1 MILKIIIL
9 IGKPLHNLFQQL
21 KFTSKHNIST
31 ESIKN
36 AATDFYEEKKNN
48 YTSDSSYI
56 VNHTVGKNFK
66 RYELRFKIDG
76 NTLYCGIPNGKI
88 SIIDKLK
95 QADIEKLPVDENGI
109 RIADIDGEA
118 IPIGNKNA
126 LEKIGEAVENTLEQ
140 LKKLGWTT
148 DDINLFNNTFKGTK
162 TLENAKSWKLLKEAG
177 SKYVFKDKK
186 LFEKFT
192 KLNPEVQ
199 QYVAKF
205 SDKDANSTLIKFL
218 DDCEDAEFLKFIN
231 ERPNLS
237 EAFVGHKNSWTHT
250 DFENIAENLTD
261 MSSVGVS
268 ALQKTQKW
276 IDRSSDLAKFGKVT
290 ELGRSLNSKIVNAL
304 RQKQGKLFD
313 DLAKTTGIPV
323 QDLQKYDILTEVP
336 LETTNGF
343 MKADIAFIKINKT
356 TDKIE
361 DVIIIENKLSKS
373 TAFTERQ
380 KEGFGA
386 ILKGQEQMN
395 IKYTP
400 RDTDLLNGIKSLK
413 LSKNKIFKISDGGTD
428 DITKV
433 SIEKIT
439 KIR

>member
-1 MILKIIIL
+1 M
-9 IGKPLHNLFQQL
+9 
-21 KFTSKHNIST
+21 
-31 ESIKN
+31 
-36 AATDFYEEKKNN
+36 
-48 YTSDSSYI
+48 
-56 VNHTVGKNFK
+56 
-66 RYELRFKIDG
+66 
-76 NTLYCGIPNGKI
+76 
-88 SIIDKLK
+88 
-95 QADIEKLPVDENGI
+95 
-109 RIADIDGEA
+109 
-118 IPIGNKNA
+118 
-126 LEKIGEAVENTLEQ
+126 
-140 LKKLGWTT
+140 
-148 DDINLFNNTFKGTK
+148 
-162 TLENAKSWKLLKEAG
+162 
-177 SKYVFKDKK
+177 
-186 LFEKFT
+186 
-192 KLNPEVQ
+192 
-199 QYVAKF
+199 
-205 SDKDANSTLIKFL
+205 
-218 DDCEDAEFLKFIN
+218 DDCDDAEFLKFIN

-261 MSSVGVS
+261 ISSVGVS

-413 LSKNKIFKISDGGTD
+413 ISKNKIFKISDGGTD

>member
-1 MILKIIIL
+1 MKSLKNILFLIL
-9 IGKPLHNLFQQL
+9 SMLIFS
-21 KFTSKHNIST
+21 TSVAQT
-31 ESIKN
+31 
-36 AATDFYEEKKNN
+36 
-48 YTSDSSYI
+48 
-56 VNHTVGKNFK
+56 
-66 RYELRFKIDG
+66 
-76 NTLYCGIPNGKI
+76 C
-88 SIIDKLK
+88 
-95 QADIEKLPVDENGI
+95 
-109 RIADIDGEA
+109 
-118 IPIGNKNA
+118 
-126 LEKIGEAVENTLEQ
+126 
-140 LKKLGWTT
+140 
-148 DDINLFNNTFKGTK
+148 LFNDLVDDLVQQNSSFQAFVESEKGFRAWKILATEAPSLRTDMQELTLVLNNLELIENVGTK
-162 TLENAKSWKLLKEAG
+162 NYKSWKLLKEAG

-192 KLNPEVQ
+192 KLSPEVQ

-261 MSSVGVS
+261 ISSVGVS

-290 ELGRSLNSKIVNAL
+290 ELGRSLNNKIVNAL
-304 RQKQGKLFD
+304 KQKQGKLFD

-343 MKADIAFIKINKT
+343 MKADVVLILKNDRGVIQDA
-356 TDKIE
+356 
-361 DVIIIENKLSKS
+361 IIIENKLSKS

-386 ILKGQEQMN
+386 ILNGQEQMN

-413 LSKNKIFKISDGGTD
+413 ISKNKIFKISDGGTD

>member
-1 MILKIIIL
+1 MKSLKNILFLIL
-9 IGKPLHNLFQQL
+9 SMLVFS
-21 KFTSKHNIST
+21 TSVAQT
-31 ESIKN
+31 
-36 AATDFYEEKKNN
+36 
-48 YTSDSSYI
+48 
-56 VNHTVGKNFK
+56 
-66 RYELRFKIDG
+66 
-76 NTLYCGIPNGKI
+76 C
-88 SIIDKLK
+88 
-95 QADIEKLPVDENGI
+95 
-109 RIADIDGEA
+109 
-118 IPIGNKNA
+118 
-126 LEKIGEAVENTLEQ
+126 
-140 LKKLGWTT
+140 
-148 DDINLFNNTFKGTK
+148 LFNDLVDDLVQQNSSFQAFVESEKGFRSWKILATEAPSLRTDMQELTLVLNNLELIENVGTK
-162 TLENAKSWKLLKEAG
+162 NYKSWKLLKEAG

-192 KLNPEVQ
+192 KLSPEVQ

-261 MSSVGVS
+261 ISSVGVS

-290 ELGRSLNSKIVNAL
+290 ELGRSLNSKIVDAL
-304 RQKQGKLFD
+304 KQKQGKLFD

-343 MKADIAFIKINKT
+343 MKADVVLILKNDRGVIQDA
-356 TDKIE
+356 
-361 DVIIIENKLSKS
+361 IIIENKLSKN
-373 TAFTERQ
+373 TTFTERQ

-386 ILKGQEQMN
+386 ILQNEQHTMN
-395 IKYTP
+395 VKYSVEG
-400 RDTDLLNGIKSLK
+400 LNSKKYNK
-413 LSKNKIFKISDGGTD
+413 LTISKDKIYRFYDHGKD
-428 DITKV
+428 DINNV
-433 SIEKIT
+433 NIEKIT

>member
-1 MILKIIIL
+1 MKSLKNILFLIL
-9 IGKPLHNLFQQL
+9 SMLVFS
-21 KFTSKHNIST
+21 TS
-31 ESIKN
+31 
-36 AATDFYEEKKNN
+36 
-48 YTSDSSYI
+48 
-56 VNHTVGKNFK
+56 
-66 RYELRFKIDG
+66 
-76 NTLYCGIPNGKI
+76 
-88 SIIDKLK
+88 
-95 QADIEKLPVDENGI
+95 
-109 RIADIDGEA
+109 IAQ
-118 IPIGNKNA
+118 
-126 LEKIGEAVENTLEQ
+126 TC
-140 LKKLGWTT
+140 
-148 DDINLFNNTFKGTK
+148 LFNDLVDDLVQQNSSFQAFVESEKGFRAWKILATEAPSLRTDMQELTLVLNNLELIENVGTK
-162 TLENAKSWKLLKEAG
+162 NYKSWKLLKEAG

-192 KLNPEVQ
+192 KLSPEVQ

-261 MSSVGVS
+261 ISSVGVS

-290 ELGRSLNSKIVNAL
+290 ELGRSLNSKIVDAL
-304 RQKQGKLFD
+304 KQKQGKLFD

-343 MKADIAFIKINKT
+343 MKADVVLILKNDRGVIQDA
-356 TDKIE
+356 
-361 DVIIIENKLSKS
+361 IIIENKLSKN
-373 TAFTERQ
+373 TTFTERQ

-386 ILKGQEQMN
+386 ILQNEQHTMN
-395 IKYTP
+395 VKYSVEG
-400 RDTDLLNGIKSLK
+400 LNSKKYNK
-413 LSKNKIFKISDGGTD
+413 LTISKDKIYRFYDHGKD
-428 DITKV
+428 DINNV
-433 SIEKIT
+433 NIEKIT

>member
-1 MILKIIIL
+1 M
-9 IGKPLHNLFQQL
+9 
-21 KFTSKHNIST
+21 
-31 ESIKN
+31 
-36 AATDFYEEKKNN
+36 
-48 YTSDSSYI
+48 
-56 VNHTVGKNFK
+56 
-66 RYELRFKIDG
+66 
-76 NTLYCGIPNGKI
+76 
-88 SIIDKLK
+88 
-95 QADIEKLPVDENGI
+95 
-109 RIADIDGEA
+109 
-118 IPIGNKNA
+118 
-126 LEKIGEAVENTLEQ
+126 
-140 LKKLGWTT
+140 
-148 DDINLFNNTFKGTK
+148 
-162 TLENAKSWKLLKEAG
+162 
-177 SKYVFKDKK
+177 
-186 LFEKFT
+186 
-192 KLNPEVQ
+192 
-199 QYVAKF
+199 
-205 SDKDANSTLIKFL
+205 IKFL

-261 MSSVGVS
+261 ISSVGVS

-276 IDRSSDLAKFGKVT
+276 IDRSSDLAKFGKIT
-290 ELGRSLNSKIVNAL
+290 ELGRSLNNKIVNAL
-304 RQKQGKLFD
+304 SNANSNLLKKFEKITGKNLSEYQ
-313 DLAKTTGIPV
+313 I
-323 QDLQKYDILTEVP
+323 ITELP

-343 MKADIAFIKINKT
+343 MKADIVFIKINKT

-413 LSKNKIFKISDGGTD
+413 ISKNKIFKISDEGTD

>member
-1 MILKIIIL
+1 MKSLKNILFLIL
-9 IGKPLHNLFQQL
+9 SMLVFS
-21 KFTSKHNIST
+21 TSVAQT
-31 ESIKN
+31 
-36 AATDFYEEKKNN
+36 
-48 YTSDSSYI
+48 
-56 VNHTVGKNFK
+56 
-66 RYELRFKIDG
+66 
-76 NTLYCGIPNGKI
+76 C
-88 SIIDKLK
+88 
-95 QADIEKLPVDENGI
+95 
-109 RIADIDGEA
+109 
-118 IPIGNKNA
+118 
-126 LEKIGEAVENTLEQ
+126 
-140 LKKLGWTT
+140 
-148 DDINLFNNTFKGTK
+148 LFNDLVDDLVQQNSSFQAFVESEKGFRAWKILATEAPSLRTDMQELTLVLNNLELIENVGTK
-162 TLENAKSWKLLKEAG
+162 NYKSWKLLKEAG

-192 KLNPEVQ
+192 KLSPEVQ

-261 MSSVGVS
+261 ISSVGVS

-290 ELGRSLNSKIVNAL
+290 ELGRSLNSKIVDAL
-304 RQKQGKLFD
+304 KQKQGKLFD

-343 MKADIAFIKINKT
+343 MKADVVLILKNDRGVIQDA
-356 TDKIE
+356 
-361 DVIIIENKLSKS
+361 IIIENKLSKN
-373 TAFTERQ
+373 TTFTERQ

-386 ILKGQEQMN
+386 ILQNEQHTMN
-395 IKYTP
+395 VKYSVEG
-400 RDTDLLNGIKSLK
+400 LNSKKYNK
-413 LSKNKIFKISDGGTD
+413 LTISKDKIYRFYDHGKD
-428 DITKV
+428 DINNV
-433 SIEKIT
+433 NIEKIT

>member
-1 MILKIIIL
+1 MKSLKNILFLIL
-9 IGKPLHNLFQQL
+9 SMLVFS
-21 KFTSKHNIST
+21 TS
-31 ESIKN
+31 
-36 AATDFYEEKKNN
+36 
-48 YTSDSSYI
+48 
-56 VNHTVGKNFK
+56 
-66 RYELRFKIDG
+66 
-76 NTLYCGIPNGKI
+76 
-88 SIIDKLK
+88 
-95 QADIEKLPVDENGI
+95 
-109 RIADIDGEA
+109 IAQ
-118 IPIGNKNA
+118 
-126 LEKIGEAVENTLEQ
+126 TC
-140 LKKLGWTT
+140 
-148 DDINLFNNTFKGTK
+148 LFNDLVDDLVQQNSSFQAFVESEKGFRSWKILATEAPSLRTDMQELTLVLNNLELIENVGTK
-162 TLENAKSWKLLKEAG
+162 NYKSWKLLKEAG

-192 KLNPEVQ
+192 KLSPEVQ

-261 MSSVGVS
+261 ISSVGVS

-290 ELGRSLNSKIVNAL
+290 ELGRSLNSKIVDAL
-304 RQKQGKLFD
+304 KQKQGKLFD

-343 MKADIAFIKINKT
+343 MKADVVLILKNDRGVIQDA
-356 TDKIE
+356 
-361 DVIIIENKLSKS
+361 IIIENKLSKN
-373 TAFTERQ
+373 TTFTERQ

-386 ILKGQEQMN
+386 ILQNEQHTMN
-395 IKYTP
+395 VKYSVEG
-400 RDTDLLNGIKSLK
+400 LNSKKYNK
-413 LSKNKIFKISDGGTD
+413 LTISKDKIYRFYDHGKD
-428 DITKV
+428 DINNV
-433 SIEKIT
+433 NIEKIT

>member
-1 MILKIIIL
+1 MKSLKNILFLIL
-9 IGKPLHNLFQQL
+9 SMLVFS
-21 KFTSKHNIST
+21 TS
-31 ESIKN
+31 
-36 AATDFYEEKKNN
+36 
-48 YTSDSSYI
+48 
-56 VNHTVGKNFK
+56 
-66 RYELRFKIDG
+66 
-76 NTLYCGIPNGKI
+76 
-88 SIIDKLK
+88 
-95 QADIEKLPVDENGI
+95 
-109 RIADIDGEA
+109 IAQ
-118 IPIGNKNA
+118 
-126 LEKIGEAVENTLEQ
+126 TC
-140 LKKLGWTT
+140 
-148 DDINLFNNTFKGTK
+148 LFNDLVDDLVQQNSSFQAFVESEKGFRSWKILATEAPSLRTDMQELTLVLNNLELIENVGTK
-162 TLENAKSWKLLKEAG
+162 NYKSWKLLKEAG

-192 KLNPEVQ
+192 KLSPEVQ

-261 MSSVGVS
+261 ISSVGVS

-290 ELGRSLNSKIVNAL
+290 ELGRSLNSKIVDAL
-304 RQKQGKLFD
+304 KQKQGKLFD

-343 MKADIAFIKINKT
+343 MKADVVLILKNDRGVIQDA
-356 TDKIE
+356 
-361 DVIIIENKLSKS
+361 IIIENKLSKN

-413 LSKNKIFKISDGGTD
+413 ISKNKIFKISDGGTD

>member
-1 MILKIIIL
+1 MKSLKNILFLIL
-9 IGKPLHNLFQQL
+9 SMLVFS
-21 KFTSKHNIST
+21 TS
-31 ESIKN
+31 
-36 AATDFYEEKKNN
+36 
-48 YTSDSSYI
+48 
-56 VNHTVGKNFK
+56 
-66 RYELRFKIDG
+66 
-76 NTLYCGIPNGKI
+76 
-88 SIIDKLK
+88 
-95 QADIEKLPVDENGI
+95 
-109 RIADIDGEA
+109 IAQ
-118 IPIGNKNA
+118 
-126 LEKIGEAVENTLEQ
+126 TC
-140 LKKLGWTT
+140 
-148 DDINLFNNTFKGTK
+148 LFNDLVDDLVQQNSSFQAFVESEKGFRSWKILATEAPSLRTDMQELTLVLNNLELIENVGTK
-162 TLENAKSWKLLKEAG
+162 NYKSWKLLKEAG

-205 SDKDANSTLIKFL
+205 SDRDTNSTLIKFL
-218 DDCEDAEFLKFIN
+218 DDCDDAEFLKFIN

-261 MSSVGVS
+261 ISSVGVS

-413 LSKNKIFKISDGGTD
+413 ISKNKIFKISDGGTD